1 MPEGV
6 GYGPKTLIL
15 SRQSQETRFSIEKA
29 GFSNQDSSGKSR
41 TVNKSESTEVLIGKR
56 PSRDQLDLTYE
67 SLRPRR

>member
-41 TVNKSESTEVLIGKR
+41 TVNKSESTEVLIGNR
-56 PSRDQLDLTYE
+56 PKAGQSDLTYE
-67 SLRPRR
+67 NLRPRR